1 LDVQNYR
8 LLIQYEGTRYKGWQS
23 QNSTEQTV
31 QGKLSQVLEK
41 MVGEPVDLQG
51 SGRTDAG
58 VHARGQVANVKL
70 KGGYAAEQI
79 LAYLNQYLPEDIS
92 VLEVHPVDPRFHSRL
107 NAVGKSYV
115 YRIWNSPI
123 PNVFERRLVSV
134 VEEKLDITAMR
145 KAADL
150 LLGTHDYQSFC
161 AKKMKKSTVRTVR
174 SIDIERIGHEV
185 RLTYTGDGFLYHMV
199 RILSGTLMEVGLHK
213 RSPEEMP
220 QILAAKDREKA
231 GALAPAQG
239 LTLWEVFY
247 E

>member
-1 LDVQNYR
+1 
-8 LLIQYEGTRYKGWQS
+8 
-23 QNSTEQTV
+23 
-31 QGKLSQVLEK
+31 
-41 MVGEPVDLQG
+41 
-51 SGRTDAG
+51 
-58 VHARGQVANVKL
+58 
-70 KGGYAAEQI
+70 
-79 LAYLNQYLPEDIS
+79 
-92 VLEVHPVDPRFHSRL
+92 
-107 NAVGKSYV
+107 
-115 YRIWNSPI
+115 
-123 PNVFERRLVSV
+123 
-134 VEEKLDITAMR
+134 MR